1 MDGRGRDSLSV
12 ARKCLARLFI
22 RIFRKQSQT
31 APKLRTQ
38 PQLLLHG
45 QSRVATAEAT
55 QSKLVLGT
63 CPDGHAPQPHKYCQ
77 HKFRITAV
85 GT

>member
-31 APKLRTQ
+31 TPKLRTE

-45 QSRVATAEAT
+45 QFRVATAEAT

-63 CPDGHAPQPHKYCQ
+63 CPNEHAP
-77 HKFRITAV
+77 
-85 GT
+85 